1 MAGEA
6 INMNIESRGYPR
18 TVSCDGETIEITLM
32 SPDDSGALSTFI
44 GALPVHDLLF
54 LRRDIRQPKVL
65 TAWMDAIKRGAIT
78 SLVARVGTAMVG
90 CSAIVVDEMSWSR
103 HVGELR
109 VLVTPS
115 WRGRGLGRV
124 LIQESFAIALGRGL
138 EKLTVQM
145 TVDQRAAIALFEEL
159 GFRAEAILGDQV
171 KDCEGK
177 AHDLALLSH
186 NVASVHSTKQAYGVI
201 DAVGNRD

>member
-1 MAGEA
+1 
-6 INMNIESRGYPR
+6 
-18 TVSCDGETIEITLM
+18 
-32 SPDDSGALSTFI
+32 
-44 GALPVHDLLF
+44 
-54 LRRDIRQPKVL
+54 
-65 TAWMDAIKRGAIT
+65 
-78 SLVARVGTAMVG
+78 MVG

-201 DAVGNRD
+201 DAVGSRD

>member
-1 MAGEA
+1 
-6 INMNIESRGYPR
+6 
-18 TVSCDGETIEITLM
+18 
-32 SPDDSGALSTFI
+32 
-44 GALPVHDLLF
+44 
-54 LRRDIRQPKVL
+54 
-65 TAWMDAIKRGAIT
+65 MDAIKRGALT

-124 LIQESFAIALGRGL
+124 LIQESFAIALGKGL

-201 DAVGNRD
+201 DAVGSRD

>member
-1 MAGEA
+1 
-6 INMNIESRGYPR
+6 MNTESREYPR
-18 TVSCDGETIEITLM
+18 TVSCDGETIEIARM
-32 SPDDSGALSTFI
+32 SPEDSGALSTFI
-44 GALPVHDLLF
+44 GALPAHDLLF

-65 TAWMDAIKRGAIT
+65 AAWMNAITHGAIT
-78 SLVARVGTAMVG
+78 SLVARVGTATVG

-171 KDCEGK
+171 KDREGK